1 MARIPKPVPG
11 LVFRY
16 DYLRPW
22 ESERNIEHGKE
33 RPACILM
40 VLRLGDL
47 IRGLTAVDEVNGQI
61 TMDFTA
67 RSGDVI
73 VLSIQS
79 DPPGENQI
87 GIELSEDVKRHVG
100 MPFDKPWY
108 VLVSEVNINAWSRSG
123 MTPVRNA
130 TGEWAYPNPLPPS
143 VFARVVK
150 GFLEVRQRRQVPA
163 VVRVP

>member
-1 MARIPKPVPG
+1 MARIPEPVPG

-40 VLRLGDL
+40 VLRPGEL
-47 IRGLTAVDEVNGQI
+47 IRGLRAVDEVNRQV

-73 VLSIQS
+73 VLPIQS
-79 DPPGENQI
+79 DPPGENQV
-87 GIELSEDVKRHVG
+87 GIELKEDVKRHIG
-100 MPFDKPWY
+100 MPFDKPSY
-108 VLVSEVNINAWSRSG
+108 VLVSEVNIDAWPNSG
-123 MTPVRNA
+123 MMPVRNA
-130 TGEWAYPNPLPPS
+130 TGEWTYPNPLPRS

-150 GFLEVRQRRQVPA
+150 GFLEVRQRRLVPA
-163 VVRVP
+163 VVRTP